1 MLQEYINPWGII
13 GMFLTIISLLL
24 LLHNQAEKEE
34 VKQENF
40 GEFRRGALMGLL
52 GAALTALAFIFSK
65 KTFVET
71 GHHISEFHGTWI
83 RIIVA
88 FGAMWLIDVVRNKNQ
103 NFIGEIIKSRQKSVL
118 LFSAIL
124 FGSILGL
131 SFSLMA
137 ITRMEVAVAYTI
149 FSMVPLAVIL
159 VSVIV
164 FRKKLPLINWLW
176 SLLAIAG
183 AIILVWSKRSG

>member
-1 MLQEYINPWGII
+1 
-13 GMFLTIISLLL
+13 
-24 LLHNQAEKEE
+24 
-34 VKQENF
+34 
-40 GEFRRGALMGLL
+40 
-52 GAALTALAFIFSK
+52 
-65 KTFVET
+65 
-71 GHHISEFHGTWI
+71 
-83 RIIVA
+83 
-88 FGAMWLIDVVRNKNQ
+88 MWLIDVVRNKNQ